1 MEGRVAVLAS
11 GTGTNLQ
18 ALLDDPMVG
27 PRVRLVISDRP
38 EAKALERARE
48 RRVADVVLDPESFTG
63 RGAHDDALV
72 GVLRE
77 HGIDV
82 VVLAGYMRIVGS
94 RVVEAF
100 RDRIVNVH
108 PALLP
113 AFPGATAVADALAY
127 GVRVTGVTVHLVDE
141 LVDHGPIVAQEAV
154 PVIEGDTVDSL
165 TERLHHVEHRLLP
178 AATAALLDGRVHV
191 DGRRVAIGGSA

>member
-1 MEGRVAVLAS
+1 MEGRVAVLVS

-18 ALLDDPMVG
+18 ALLDDPTVG
-27 PRVRLVISDRP
+27 PCVHLVISDRP
-38 EAKALERARE
+38 DVRALERARE
-48 RRVADVVLDPESFTG
+48 RRVADVVLDPASF
-63 RGAHDDALV
+63 RGGEGHDEALV
-72 GVLRE
+72 ALLRD
-77 HGIDV
+77 HAIDV
-82 VVLAGYMRIVGS
+82 VILAGYMRIVGP

-141 LVDHGPIVAQEAV
+141 QIDHGPILAQEAV
-154 PVIEGDTVDSL
+154 PVVEGDTVGSL
-165 TERLHHVEHRLLP
+165 TERLHEVEHRLLP
-178 AATAALLDGRVHV
+178 AMAAAALEGRVHV
-191 DGRRVAIGGSA
+191 DGRRVAIGGST